1 MEVNLKDKRQKTK
14 GGSWKFNFGKINH
27 YAISFFLFLSS
38 IFFNNAFAQCAMCR
52 ASLES
57 SGQEK
62 QAEALND
69 GIVYLMVIPY
79 VLVAVAGFFI
89 YRMYTKKKN

>member
-14 GGSWKFNFGKINH
+14 GNGQKVEIGKTKLS
-27 YAISFFLFLSS
+27 ALSFFLFLSS
-38 IFFNNAFAQCAMCR
+38 FFYNKATAQCAMCR